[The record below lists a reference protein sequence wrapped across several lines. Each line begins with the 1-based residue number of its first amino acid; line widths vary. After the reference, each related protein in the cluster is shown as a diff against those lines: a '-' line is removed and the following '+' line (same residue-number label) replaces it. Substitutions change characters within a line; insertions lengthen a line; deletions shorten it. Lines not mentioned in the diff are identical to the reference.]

1 MMVLAT
7 INLLFARNQGVENVL
22 VFSFGL
28 QGALFALVVIFAI
41 KLDYA
46 LAGGVA
52 ADLWLAGWFCELG
65 VVRRCH
71 GNSSVVLLNI
81 VLF

>member
-1 MMVLAT
+1 
-7 INLLFARNQGVENVL
+7 L
-22 VFSFGL
+22 VFSLGL

-41 KLDYA
+41 KPDDA

-52 ADLWLAGWFCELG
+52 ADFRLAGWFCELG
-65 VVRRCH
+65 AVKSGH
-71 GNSSVVLLNI
+71 GNSSVVLLKN

>member
-1 MMVLAT
+1 
-7 INLLFARNQGVENVL
+7 L
-22 VFSFGL
+22 VFSLGL

-41 KLDYA
+41 EAHDA

-52 ADLWLAGWFCELG
+52 ADFGHAGLFWGLG
-65 VVRRCH
+65 AVKSGH
-71 GNSSVVLLNI
+71 GNSSVVLLKN